1 MAPAVLVSL
10 EQGNDQSG
18 VTSSVMP
25 LELRSS
31 ATTWRRLALA
41 RRCCAKPCRPVECR
55 PRATCHNHDQRLL
68 WRTHSARLQVHTHGR
83 RRVSWLPGWHCHY
96 ATTKTSRLPMH
107 DTQLVPFA
115 LTLRPK
121 TLSAVVHMVPA
132 WGRDARANVIAA
144 TSPMQAVA
152 PTMFPRL
159 ACVPQR

>member
-18 VTSSVMP
+18 VMSSVMP

-41 RRCCAKPCRPVECR
+41 RRCCAKPCRPVEYR

-83 RRVSWLPGWHCHY
+83 RRVSWLARPQLKQ
-96 ATTKTSRLPMH
+96 ARLPVH
-107 DTQLVPFA
+107 DTQLVP
-115 LTLRPK
+115 LTLRRK
-121 TLSAVVHMVPA
+121 TLSAVVHVVPA
-132 WGRDARANVIAA
+132 WGRGARANAIAA
-144 TSPMQAVA
+144 TSPMQTVA
-152 PTMFPRL
+152 PTMF
-159 ACVPQR
+159 